1 MMRSQTYDAVLA
13 DIRLSD
19 MTGFEC
25 FSRMRDIDT
34 HTPIIFMTGFG
45 YDASHSIVKA
55 RQQGLKAVLY
65 KPFRIEQL
73 LTEVEKVVNT
83 PPPME

>member
-1 MMRSQTYDAVLA
+1 MMRSQTYDVVLA

-25 FSRMRDIDT
+25 FSKLRDIDT

-55 RQQGLKAVLY
+55 RQLGLKSVLY
-65 KPFRIEQL
+65 KPFRAEQL
-73 LTEVEKVVNT
+73 LAEVEKAMNK
-83 PPPME
+83 PPPVE